1 MHSTTFD
8 IAATA
13 HGHDLNTCAGAE
25 AARHDTNVWD
35 LAEQLDQALIT
46 TTPVAARDIA
56 AAWLNAGPIAT
67 EHGIVH
73 SPGMTPYFLSGA
85 LAAMSS
91 DEATT
96 PWRRV
101 ICALASLVLVEL
113 IEQTATADR

>member
-13 HGHDLNTCAGAE
+13 HGHNLNTCAGAE
-25 AARHDTNVWD
+25 AARHDANVWD
-35 LAEQLDQALIT
+35 LAEQLDRALIT
-46 TTPVAARDIA
+46 PTPVAARDLA

-73 SPGMTPYFLSGA
+73 SPEMTPYFLSGA
-85 LAAMSS
+85 LTAISS
-91 DEATT
+91 DETAT

-113 IEQTATADR
+113 IEQKVTADQ